1 MMNAGAT
8 KSVPR
13 PLVVVSPSSTVQI
26 MLTANAQWKAPMSTQ
41 NLYDEVCRVLV
52 AMLGE
57 DGAAREADLSPSVT
71 LQSLGMDS
79 MKYINLLLSL
89 EDIIGKEL
97 DEVAEH
103 IDLAHLVTIGDLVAM
118 VERVRAI

>member
-1 MMNAGAT
+1 
-8 KSVPR
+8 
-13 PLVVVSPSSTVQI
+13 
-26 MLTANAQWKAPMSTQ
+26 MSTQ
-41 NLYDEVCRVLV
+41 ASLYDEVCRVLI

-57 DGAAREADLSPSVT
+57 GAALKGDLTPST
-71 LQSLGMDS
+71 SLQSLGMDS

-103 IDLAHLVTIGDLVAM
+103 IDLAEINKVGDLVAL
-118 VERVRAI
+118 VERLRNL

>member
-1 MMNAGAT
+1 LTNASHGGEFAKCAILLRRPAT
-8 KSVPR
+8 IS
-13 PLVVVSPSSTVQI
+13 LLTSS
-26 MLTANAQWKAPMSTQ
+26 AQRKVAMSTQ
-41 NLYDEVCRVLV
+41 VRLYDEVCRVLI

-57 DGAAREADLSPSVT
+57 DGAARRAELSPAT
-71 LQSLGMDS
+71 PLRSLGMDS

-103 IDLAHLVTIGDLVAM
+103 IDLAEITTVGDLVAL
-118 VERVRAI
+118 VERLREL

>member
-1 MMNAGAT
+1 
-8 KSVPR
+8 
-13 PLVVVSPSSTVQI
+13 
-26 MLTANAQWKAPMSTQ
+26 MSTQ
-41 NLYDEVCRVLV
+41 ASLYDEVCRVLI

-57 DGAAREADLSPSVT
+57 DAALKGDLTPST
-71 LQSLGMDS
+71 SLQSLGMDS

-103 IDLAHLVTIGDLVAM
+103 IDLAEINKVGDLVAL
-118 VERVRAI
+118 VERLRNL